1 MPIKNI
7 RLLTRLWELYMITS
21 SNTINK
27 KTMAK
32 VNVYVNKL
40 ANDFGID
47 NLNEQERQDIL
58 SELNEAFEERV
69 IINCLKEMDDR
80 EKTNLDKLIALE
92 TDFTTI
98 LNYLME
104 NIPNILRVFDESYQQ
119 LKNELLVDIK
129 I

>member
-1 MPIKNI
+1 
-7 RLLTRLWELYMITS
+7 
-21 SNTINK
+21 
-27 KTMAK
+27 MAK

-80 EKTNLDKLIALE
+80 EKTNLDKLIARE

>member
-80 EKTNLDKLIALE
+80 EKTNLDKLIARE